1 VKFYLS
7 KSLQMAGMVVVGVG
21 LFRGVAEVSGL
32 RFELEML
39 VAGSLVF
46 LAGRLVE
53 GRGDA

>member
-1 VKFYLS
+1 
-7 KSLQMAGMVVVGVG
+7 MAGMVLVGVG
-21 LFRGVAEVSGL
+21 LVRGVTELSGL

-39 VAGSLVF
+39 VAGSIVF